1 MIAMKKDAT
10 DVAMS
15 TLIDHDNLEEFRN
28 PASYDLEESPVN
40 TRVFSL
46 VLAAFLVSHPLVA
59 HAQYIPPWLVAAAL
73 SPILVLALCAVL
85 GFVSRSLRRGLVH
98 GALIVLWVVLFSLAA
113 YFIEND
119 YIIWT
124 PLALYILHSALLMV
138 LIVVEIARREN
149 A

>member
-1 MIAMKKDAT
+1 M
-10 DVAMS
+10 
-15 TLIDHDNLEEFRN
+15 
-28 PASYDLEESPVN
+28 N
-40 TRVFSL
+40 TRVLSL
-46 VLAAFLVSHPLVA
+46 VLAALLISHPLVA
-59 HAQYIPPWLVAAAL
+59 QAQYIPPWLVAAAL
-73 SPILVLALCAVL
+73 SPILALALCAVL
-85 GFVSRSLRRGLVH
+85 GFVSRSLRRGLIH

-138 LIVVEIARREN
+138 LIVVEIARRVAEN